1 MRLVW
6 LWFVVGSV
14 LIMSLA
20 GCGGSSSKTPPIPS
34 PSGPTTITVTFANA
48 TPLAAAVQIGSGAFA
63 AASIQSGQL
72 SLTVPAGTTNYA
84 IAYVCPPFNVVATTI
99 EDFEFVIEATTQDA
113 TAYTVSCSATPPTGS
128 ATGSVDASA
137 IPGATNVVV
146 GGKGG
151 GFGFASTQTSFNVN
165 LPTGTNEDVTVSALD
180 ASNNLLA
187 IKILRSQTVPGAING
202 GNTIVLGPAD
212 ETTMQ
217 SVTVNNTPAGFIPAV
232 QLVDYLTANGT
243 QIGLGIF
250 SGSQYRAMPAA
261 STQPGDKYFIDSSTD
276 DTATKDLVVGEDLT
290 MSTAGPVTIDLP
302 PVWSFSGPAPAA
314 FPTFTF
320 NYSGFPAAPN
330 LSYSGLISWQTAPT
344 TLTEITVTAT
354 ASFQQN
360 ATTLS
365 IPNLT
370 SLPGFFAPPP
380 SGTSVFWD
388 ASIFNGDTS
397 LAFVTETPSGSGPYV
412 QTRGTYDEP

>member
-6 LWFVVGSV
+6 LWFVVGSA

-20 GCGGSSSKTPPIPS
+20 GCGGNSGTPPV

-63 AASIQSGQL
+63 RASIQSGQL

-276 DTATKDLVVGEDLT
+276 DAATK
-290 MSTAGPVTIDLP
+290 
-302 PVWSFSGPAPAA
+302 
-314 FPTFTF
+314 
-320 NYSGFPAAPN
+320 
-330 LSYSGLISWQTAPT
+330 
-344 TLTEITVTAT
+344 
-354 ASFQQN
+354 
-360 ATTLS
+360 
-365 IPNLT
+365 
-370 SLPGFFAPPP
+370 
-380 SGTSVFWD
+380 
-388 ASIFNGDTS
+388 
-397 LAFVTETPSGSGPYV
+397 
-412 QTRGTYDEP
+412 